1 MKFELGNF
9 QSLRNLLKMINIK
22 IFSKKSK
29 KMFLLVSENIAK
41 RKNSKQYFWYLRV
54 NYWAFELNK

>member
-1 MKFELGNF
+1 
-9 QSLRNLLKMINIK
+9 MINIK

-41 RKNSKQYFWYLRV
+41 R
-54 NYWAFELNK
+54 

>member
-1 MKFELGNF
+1 MKFELRNF

-29 KMFLLVSENIAK
+29 EMFLFSFEKYWQELNA
-41 RKNSKQYFWYLRV
+41 NQYFWSD
-54 NYWAFELNK
+54 

>member
-1 MKFELGNF
+1 MKFELRNF

-22 IFSKKSK
+22 ISSKKSK

-41 RKNSKQYFWYLRV
+41 R
-54 NYWAFELNK
+54 